1 MFIILGI
8 LIIYFLNISI
18 LFQNQSL
25 VVLLAYSLILIVV
38 SRSYKNLKS
47 TSIQLEILEWIEN
60 IQFYQMVKLW
70 TLFSI
75 RARIVKLYNVSI
87 LAKKLKDTA
96 IAMIS
101 QIVEIL
107 HSQSIEVLNST
118 ALLNLRLL
126 LVRYK
131 TTATQKFIS
140 NTWASI

>member
-8 LIIYFLNISI
+8 FIIYFLNISI

-87 LAKKLKDTA
+87 LAKRLKDTA

>member
-1 MFIILGI
+1 
-8 LIIYFLNISI
+8 
-18 LFQNQSL
+18 
-25 VVLLAYSLILIVV
+25 
-38 SRSYKNLKS
+38 LKS